1 MHCFYVA
8 IGSGTGRPPRQ
19 HTLRSL
25 RRNKGM
31 SMSAFFRGVTHVA
44 LSMAMAGCAA
54 KAPTPT
60 TGADFDAKAMAIHER
75 VITFDAEMDIPLDF
89 MTGDKDA
96 GKDTKMQVDLP
107 KMDAG
112 KLDGAAFVL
121 FAFQNTRTPENYAKA
136 RKEMD
141 TKQAAIEK
149 MLSTYP
155 DRIELAR
162 RADDVPRIV
171 KSGKHFVVL
180 SVVNAYPYGENT
192 KWLSELYQR
201 GLRMVG
207 FNHAGNNQ
215 FADSNRPQEKN
226 GDKDGENGGLTPL
239 GKQAVAEMNR
249 LGIIVDVSQITKDAV
264 MQAVA
269 LSRAPVVASHVG
281 VKAKVDTSRN
291 LSDEEMKAIA
301 AKGGVVHIVAFA
313 TYLKSPSKEQQDDLA
328 AIEKSFGLKT
338 FTDAGAKLPKEKMPE
353 FMKAMTGYRERWA
366 NAGASVVDMADS
378 IDYAVKLIGVD
389 HVGVSTDMEHSGG
402 VIGYKTAA
410 EAAGLTKE
418 LVKRGYSERDIGKIW
433 SGNFLRAWKAV
444 EKAAG
449 T

>member
-1 MHCFYVA
+1 MIINTIFRCL
-8 IGSGTGRPPRQ
+8 
-19 HTLRSL
+19 TL
-25 RRNKGM
+25 
-31 SMSAFFRGVTHVA
+31 AA
-44 LSMAMAGCAA
+44 LSILMASCAT
-54 KAPTPT
+54 KAPAPPT
-60 TGADFDAKAMAIHER
+60 AIDIDAKAMAIHER

-121 FAFQNTRTPENYAKA
+121 FALQNKRTPENYAKA

-141 TKQAAIEK
+141 TKLAAIEK

-180 SVVNAYPYGENT
+180 SIVNAYPYGEDT
-192 KWLSELYQR
+192 KWLSALYQL
-201 GLRMVG
+201 GLRMVA

-226 GDKDGENGGLTPL
+226 GDKDGEHSGLTSL

-249 LGIIVDVSQITKDAV
+249 LGIIVDVSQISSQAL
-264 MQAVA
+264 MQAVT
-269 LSRAPVVASHVG
+269 LSKAPVVASHVG

-291 LSDEEMKAIA
+291 LSDTEIKAIA
-301 AKGGVVHIVAFA
+301 AKGGVVHIVAFPS
-313 TYLKSPSKEQQDDLA
+313 YLKSASKEQQDDLA
-328 AIEKSFGLKT
+328 AIEKSFDLKT

-366 NAGASVVDMADS
+366 NAGATVVDLADS
-378 IDYAVKLIGVD
+378 IDYAVKLIGID

-433 SGNFLRAWKAV
+433 SGNFLRAWQAV
-444 EKAAG
+444 EKMAEKYGLDPLTAHIFQI
-449 T
+449 